1 MESSFKSTGDRD
13 FVTIVSKTITVNKA
27 YNTDATPDVVQY
39 AVNPVVSLG
48 LGLRLYMTKHY
59 SK

>member
-1 MESSFKSTGDRD
+1 MESSFKNTGDRD

-27 YNTDATPDVVQY
+27 YNTEATPDVVQY

-48 LGLRLYMTKHY
+48 LGLIYDKTL
-59 SK
+59 